1 MIEYSMSVV
10 FMVLVFYIL
19 RNLDYKIL
27 VETVMVQSDH
37 PMRVLKIGT
46 TIQKLDIPIDVGR
59 KIGYLSR
66 NIAGK
71 TIRI

>member
-27 VETVMVQSDH
+27 VEN
-37 PMRVLKIGT
+37 
-46 TIQKLDIPIDVGR
+46 
-59 KIGYLSR
+59 GYGS
-66 NIAGK
+66 I
-71 TIRI
+71 

>member
-1 MIEYSMSVV
+1 
-10 FMVLVFYIL
+10 
-19 RNLDYKIL
+19 
-27 VETVMVQSDH
+27 
-37 PMRVLKIGT
+37 MRVLKIGT
-46 TIQKLDIPIDVGR
+46 TIQKLDIPVDVGR